1 MYFIVLYL
9 QLSLEQ
15 DQFTDTNAMN
25 RKDIVLFSLNSSYKN
40 GDNVDSYSKVE

>member
-9 QLSLEQ
+9 PLSLGQ
-15 DQFTDTNAMN
+15 VLFTDINTIK

>member
-9 QLSLEQ
+9 QLSLGQ
-15 DQFTDTNAMN
+15 VQFSGINAIK